1 MNIVTSIAIGF
12 LFAAGIYQML
22 RRNVFRAAIGL
33 VLISNAVNLF
43 LFTTGAYNGN
53 IAAYSEVIW
62 RIEETAAQISDPLP
76 QALVLTA
83 IVISAGG
90 FALTLSLLYVIAA
103 RYKTSDS
110 DEVKGLKH

>member
-1 MNIVTSIAIGF
+1 MNLLTSLAIGI

-22 RRNVFRAAIGL
+22 RRNLIRAAIGL

-43 LFTTGAYNGN
+43 LFSTGAYDAVA
-53 IAAYSEVIW
+53 AAYS
-62 RIEETAAQISDPLP
+62 TATGQISDPLP

-83 IVISAGG
+83 IVISMGG
-90 FALTLSLLYVIAA
+90 FAFVLSLLYVVST

-110 DEVKGLKH
+110 DEIQGLKN

>member
-1 MNIVTSIAIGF
+1 MNILTSLAIGF
-12 LFAAGIYQML
+12 LFAAGIFQML

-33 VLISNAVNLF
+33 VLISNAINLF
-43 LFTTGAYNGN
+43 LFTAGAYNGN
-53 IAAYSEVIW
+53 IAAY
-62 RIEETAAQISDPLP
+62 TNLNGQISDPLP

-90 FALTLSLLYVIAA
+90 FALVLSLLYVIGV

-110 DEVKGLKH
+110 DEVRELKH

>member
-1 MNIVTSIAIGF
+1 MNLLTSLAIGI

-22 RRNVFRAAIGL
+22 RRNVIRAAIGL

-43 LFTTGAYNGN
+43 LFSAGAYNGLA
-53 IAAYSEVIW
+53 AAYS
-62 RIEETAAQISDPLP
+62 TALEQISDPLP

-90 FALTLSLLYVIAA
+90 FAFVLSLLYVVST

-110 DEVKGLKH
+110 DEVRGLKN

>member
-1 MNIVTSIAIGF
+1 MNILTALVIGF
-12 LFAAGIYQML
+12 LFAAGIFQIL

-43 LFTTGAYNGN
+43 LFTAGAYNGQVP
-53 IAAYSEVIW
+53 AYASV
-62 RIEETAAQISDPLP
+62 AGQYSDPLP

-90 FALTLSLLYVIAA
+90 FAFVLSLLYVAAA

-110 DEVKGLKH
+110 DEVQGLKN

>member
-1 MNIVTSIAIGF
+1 MNIITSLAIGV
-12 LFAAGIYQML
+12 LFATGVYQML

-33 VLISNAVNLF
+33 VLISNAINMF
-43 LFTTGAYNGN
+43 LFSAGTYNGVE
-53 IAAYSEVIW
+53 AAYS
-62 RIEETAAQISDPLP
+62 TAIQQISDPLP

-90 FALTLSLLYVIAA
+90 FAFVLALLYVIAV

-110 DEVKGLKH
+110 DDVKGLKN

>member
-1 MNIVTSIAIGF
+1 MNILTSLAIGV

-22 RRNVFRAAIGL
+22 RRNVIRAAIGL
-33 VLISNAVNLF
+33 VLISNAINLF
-43 LFTTGAYNGN
+43 LFSAGAYNGVE
-53 IAAYSEVIW
+53 AAYS
-62 RIEETAAQISDPLP
+62 TATGQISDPLP

-90 FALTLSLLYVIAA
+90 FAFVLGMLYVVST

-110 DEVKGLKH
+110 DEIQGLKN

>member
-1 MNIVTSIAIGF
+1 MMNIITALSIGI
-12 LFAAGIYQML
+12 LFATGIYQML

-33 VLISNAVNLF
+33 VLISNAINMF
-43 LFTTGAYNGN
+43 LFSAGAYNGLE
-53 IAAYSEVIW
+53 AAYS
-62 RIEETAAQISDPLP
+62 TAAGQISDPLP

-90 FALTLSLLYVIAA
+90 FAFVLSLLYVIAT

-110 DEVKGLKH
+110 DEVKGLKN